1 MLFTSCNKDDNG
13 DYNNPTDDDIET
25 LNQGSNIQRNFLG
38 KIIDES
44 GDPIDDA
51 TVTIGSETA
60 TTDTNGV
67 FIINDADV
75 KEKQAYIIAE
85 KTGYLKGMKTTIP
98 TEGTNIVQIVLVEEQ
113 VIATVASGSDSEV
126 NLPNG
131 TTVKFDGEFKDEN
144 GNAYSGNV
152 DVIMY
157 HLDPSNPLIDDI
169 MPGNLQAQNEDGDE
183 RVLESYGML
192 NVELRGDSG
201 EALNIADG
209 HFAEIELTVDPAQ
222 NGVAPSTIPL
232 WHFDEDNGYWV
243 EEGEATL
250 VGGKYVAQVSHFS
263 WWNCD
268 AQFPTVTLCLNVVDN
283 SSNPLSNVKV
293 ELWRAGAVYPRTGY
307 SDANGEICGL
317 IPANETLTL
326 KAYDQCGVEVFTTSI
341 GPFSTDTDYGNI
353 VMPSISA
360 SVITGNLVDCNM
372 NNVTNGYVALTYGN
386 EYATVNVTNG
396 SFSFSVIE
404 CASLTTFTLEG
415 VDYDAF
421 QTTTVIPFDF
431 SNTNLGNLIA
441 CNAVAEYISIQIDSD
456 PVEYYLNNVGGSVNG
471 DSITVSAL
479 SSNDEDGFYAGGGS
493 TTLGTYS
500 FTSTPSFWIESR
512 ILNLDYQ
519 IPNTIEFTLTNIG
532 AVGDYIDMTISGDY
546 TDLDGNI
553 RTVSG
558 TVHVIRDN

>member
-157 HLDPSNPLIDDI
+157 HLDPSNPLIEDI